1 MITPLCADVVIF
13 AHRNNEKRKHM
24 KHHLICMLAVFCPA
38 LCAAQVTLEQCKA
51 WAADNYPVIRQY
63 ALVEQSRRFTVE
75 NAMKAWLPQ
84 VSVNGTVS
92 YQSDVTSIPIE
103 LPDVDIPKI
112 GKDQYDVNITLSQQ
126 VYDGGAASSAKRLA
140 EAQGDVEHGKVSVAM
155 YDVNQRVD
163 QLFFGV
169 LVLDEQIRQVRVLQD
184 DLSLSLSSVEA
195 MMKGGV
201 ANQADV
207 DAVKVEQVKARQKE
221 TSLLTQRKT
230 YMKMLST
237 FTGKD
242 MGGNDSLARPPMPTL
257 LPADNRRPE
266 LELYDAQNS
275 LIDTKLKALNTDLR
289 PHVGVYARGGYG
301 NPGLN
306 MLKDDFD
313 AYYKVGLT
321 LSWNFGSLYTRANDK
336 KKLEAERQ
344 TVQSERD
351 AFLFNTRLQTE
362 LQSGAIASLREQIKQ
377 DDEIITLRQR
387 IREKAGQRVA
397 NGTETVNEML
407 RDINAVSDAQLAKRL
422 HEIQLLQEIYK
433 VKHLNNI

>member
-1 MITPLCADVVIF
+1 MITPLRIDVVIF

-38 LCAAQVTLEQCKA
+38 VCAAQVTLEQCKA

-63 ALVEQSRRFTVE
+63 ALVEQSSRFTVE

-84 VSVNGTVS
+84 VSVNGAVS

-103 LPDVDIPKI
+103 LPGIDIPEI

-126 VYDGGAASSAKRLA
+126 VYDGGAAASAKRLA
-140 EAQGDVEHGKVSVAM
+140 EAQGDVGREQVSVAM
-155 YDVNQRVD
+155 YDVNRRID
-163 QLFFGV
+163 ELFFGI
-169 LVLDEQIRQVRVLQD
+169 LVLDEQIGQVAVLQE
-184 DLSLSLSSVEA
+184 DLSLSLASVKA
-195 MMKGGV
+195 MVKGGI
-201 ANQADV
+201 ANQTDV
-207 DAVKVEQVKARQKE
+207 DAVMVELVKAKQKG
-221 TSLLTQRKT
+221 TSLLTQRNT
-230 YMKMLST
+230 YLKMLST
-237 FTGKD
+237 FIGKD
-242 MGGNDSLARPPMPTL
+242 IGDGDTLVKPTPPVL
-257 LPADNRRPE
+257 QNGANSRPE
-266 LELYDAQNS
+266 LALYAAQERLLDARLKS
-275 LIDTKLKALNTDLR
+275 LNVALR
-289 PHVGVYARGGYG
+289 PNVGLFARGGYG

-313 AYYKVGLT
+313 AYYKVGVT
-321 LSWNFGSLYTRANDK
+321 LSWNFGSLYTRANDRRNIDI
-336 KKLEAERQ
+336 ERQ

-407 RDINAVSDAQLAKRL
+407 RDINAVIDAQLGKRL